1 MCFTNKQPFNSQ
13 TKPAREAQLLSHF
26 MDNEPEENIVYK
38 GTELGTILGDL
49 LGEGVPGEGR
59 SGVQE

>member
-1 MCFTNKQPFNSQ
+1 
-13 TKPAREAQLLSHF
+13 
-26 MDNEPEENIVYK
+26 MDDEPEENIVYK